1 MVLLDSKGKAGCS
14 KQRPS
19 QGKGKSDCD
28 WPGLERRRAVRR
40 AVPAPLLL
48 RLLGSEEASARE
60 QQRGLEPKSTHAGAR
75 PFPRFTEEVDDSRL
89 WWQEDSTTSAANGGS
104 RMSESSSSPGDLTE
118 WPSRRVPSW
127 AWVPSPPGAWNPLSV
142 QPAIWSKLGFH
153 EKAHRVNPVLVLFC
167 STAVAGASWALSFDL
182 PPGFHSHSSRVRVLG
197 PVHDEVRGV
206 RALQADGRP
215 RRSAEFAQSPGQGGL
230 GIERTVT
237 RLFCWG
243 QLEFLLCVL
252 SCPSCSCYAACS
264 CRSP

>member
-1 MVLLDSKGKAGCS
+1 
-14 KQRPS
+14 
-19 QGKGKSDCD
+19 
-28 WPGLERRRAVRR
+28 
-40 AVPAPLLL
+40 
-48 RLLGSEEASARE
+48 
-60 QQRGLEPKSTHAGAR
+60 
-75 PFPRFTEEVDDSRL
+75 
-89 WWQEDSTTSAANGGS
+89 
-104 RMSESSSSPGDLTE
+104 
-118 WPSRRVPSW
+118 
-127 AWVPSPPGAWNPLSV
+127 
-142 QPAIWSKLGFH
+142 
-153 EKAHRVNPVLVLFC
+153 VLVLFC
-167 STAVAGASWALSFDL
+167 PTAVAGASWALSFDL

-230 GIERTVT
+230 GIGWTVT